1 MITDPGYTQILSIIN
16 LFIGLLGIV
25 VISLILISTRSIL
38 KENSTTNIRLVV
50 IVLVVDFITCWTL
63 LLGGLTTAIKP
74 DFLFE
79 FPKICVLGHF
89 IAGGSTFCS
98 IWFLALIS
106 FERFCLICL
115 DYRVPNSVWFT
126 MIFSLLSL
134 YFGMG
139 VYSFFKD
146 SIEPVTLGVYCFVSP
161 EHPEGLIIL
170 FMVCILNCI
179 SLITVLFSYLGIGY
193 ITLSFTNQQSKFSQN
208 KREFSQFKRTLYLAF
223 IKIFLIVTFYLL
235 TNSFETYLEL
245 LELIK
250 KSDRSHRADLIAA
263 ALTNSNPL
271 VNALLLLLINKDV
284 GAKFLERFAGI
295 RGNKNSRSKLIF

>member
-1 MITDPGYTQILSIIN
+1 MITDPEYTFILSIIN

-38 KENSTTNIRLVV
+38 KENSTTNLRLVI
-50 IVLVVDFITCWTL
+50 IVLIVDFITCWTL
-63 LLGGLTTAIKP
+63 LLGGLSTAIKP
-74 DFLFE
+74 DFFFE

-115 DYRVPNSVWFT
+115 DYKVSNSVWYT
-126 MIFSLLSL
+126 MIASLLSL
-134 YFGMG
+134 YCGMG
-139 VYSFFKD
+139 IYSLFKN

-161 EHPEGLIIL
+161 EHSEGLIIL

-179 SLITVLFSYLGIGY
+179 SLLTVLISYLGIGY
-193 ITLSFTNQQSKFSQN
+193 ITLSFTKQQYKFSEN
-208 KREFSQFKRTLYLAF
+208 KREFTQFKKTLYLAF
-223 IKIFLIVTFYLL
+223 IKIFLIVTFYLI

-250 KSDRSHRADLIAA
+250 KSNRSHKADLIAA

-284 GAKFLERFAGI
+284 GVKFLERFAGI
-295 RGNKNSRSKLIF
+295 RGNRSSRNSPIF